1 MSSSSSSSKAWD
13 NRTRFVVYGQVFLF
27 LLAWSVAMSRLIAG
41 RFWDAKHN
49 EENLEAVI
57 ANEDSPKALVH
68 VIKEF
73 FLSYYTTRF
82 VVFCPHVVGAIL
94 WWNLYFL
101 QLIPSIRQKY
111 RRFHRILGRVLMVC
125 AIFQT
130 VSGVGL
136 AYMGNSST
144 IKLMSYMIAVSVL
157 YCVYNACYFAAIAKD
172 IPKHKYWAMRLVG
185 YQQTIAL
192 QRLFMGLLVVSH
204 RTGWGGLYPAYDK
217 DDGAT
222 MEKLFEDS
230 FACSVPTAMII
241 TEWYLAGYYGWT
253 DTKKEIKPVKA

>member
-27 LLAWSVAMSRLIAG
+27 LLAWSVALSRLIAG

-68 VIKEF
+68 LIKEF

-125 AIFQT
+125 AIFQA

-185 YQQTIAL
+185 YLQTIAL
-192 QRLFMGLLVVSH
+192 QRVFMGILIASF
-204 RTGWGGLYPAYDK
+204 RFGWLGLYPDYDEA
-217 DDGAT
+217 DGETLVQA
-222 MEKLFEDS
+222 FDDS
-230 FACSVPTAMII
+230 FVCSFSVAMML

-253 DTKKEIKPVKA
+253 ETTKS